1 MLGGLLALTAVA
13 LTVVGTGDE
22 QAIEGLD
29 ALPIRAAGM
38 VVEGKPAVAVLPFAN
53 MSADEGNEFFTQ
65 GIHDDILTQLSK
77 IGSLDVIART
87 SVMQYLGTTKTIP
100 AIGEELGVQAVVEGG
115 VQRAGGR
122 VRINVQLIEAQSGT
136 HLWAETYNR
145 ELTAE
150 NVFAIQ
156 SEITTRIA
164 EGLRM
169 TLSPEEGDRISQA
182 PTTSLTAYDFY
193 LKGREAYGRYTAE
206 DNDEAIRLF
215 RQALALDPDYARAWA
230 GLGDAFGLRV
240 ANYGLPIMWADSAMA
255 ASRRAIEIDPDL
267 PDGHKALGLTYR
279 IRGEYRQALR
289 NYLRTVELDPSH
301 LTAVSS
307 LDAIYFSF
315 GAFDEYHYWS
325 MRAFRLSP
333 NYRLRRTQVA
343 WSYWQLGDYDLAERW
358 ALEALAL
365 EPDDLEAMQVLSA
378 IASLRGEFEQGMEVA
393 ERAVLQHPT
402 SAYALQG
409 SAGAA
414 LFNRDFDR
422 VRSAAE
428 EALRLDPNLTSFH
441 WHYSG
446 TTLGFA
452 LLRTGETERGMS
464 MLAETLAETEASLER
479 NDSWGPVWEMASIH
493 AARGERDEAL
503 RWAEQAY
510 ESRGYRFPYFIAIDP
525 IFDGVRN
532 DPRFRTI
539 VARMTADVEG
549 MRRRIEQEEVAAG
562 VR

>member
-1 MLGGLLALTAVA
+1 
-13 LTVVGTGDE
+13 
-22 QAIEGLD
+22 
-29 ALPIRAAGM
+29 
-38 VVEGKPAVAVLPFAN
+38 

-100 AIGEELGVQAVVEGG
+100 TIGEELGVQTLVEGG

-136 HLWAETYNR
+136 HLWAETYDR

-150 NVFAIQ
+150 NIFAIQ
-156 SEITTRIA
+156 SEIATRIA
-164 EGLRM
+164 EGLSM
-169 TLSPEEGDRISQA
+169 TLSSEEGDRISHA
-182 PTTSLTAYDFY
+182 PTASLTAYDFY

-215 RQALALDPDYARAWA
+215 RQALELDQDYARAWA

-240 ANYGLPIMWADSAMA
+240 GNYGLPISWADSAMA

-267 PDGHKALGLTYR
+267 PDGYKALGLAYR
-279 IRGEYRQALR
+279 IRGENRQALR
-289 NYLRTVELDPSH
+289 NYLKTVELDPSH
-301 LTAVSS
+301 LPAVASM
-307 LDAIYFSF
+307 DAIYFSF

-333 NYRLRRTQVA
+333 NFRYRRTQVA

-358 ALEALAL
+358 ARDALAL

-378 IASLRGEFEQGMEVA
+378 VASLRGECEQGMEIA

-402 SAYALQG
+402 SAYAHQG
-409 SAGAA
+409 AAGAA

-422 VRSAAE
+422 LRSAAE
-428 EALRLDPNLTSFH
+428 EAMRLDPDVTSFH
-441 WHYSG
+441 WHYTG

-452 LLRTGETERGMS
+452 LLRTGETERGMRGLTD
-464 MLAETLAETEASLER
+464 MLTETEALLER

-493 AARGERDEAL
+493 AAMGERDEAI

-525 IFDGVRN
+525 IFDGVRD
-532 DPRFRTI
+532 DPLFQAI
-539 VARMTADVEG
+539 VSRMEDDVDG
-549 MRRRIEQEEVAAG
+549 MRRRIGQEEVAAG